1 MGKADYL
8 QSFKQYADRFI
19 CTLLPGAS
27 HPQIQYSPGLVI
39 TIFFC
44 ISISFVLLQLDL
56 FSNLSKQV
64 GLSSRPEEAT
74 CSMSHPY
81 PSYFLHTPIT

>member
-27 HPQIQYSPGLVI
+27 HPQIQYSPGYVI
-39 TIFFC
+39 SVSLFFIFIFD
-44 ISISFVLLQLDL
+44 IIRV
-56 FSNLSKQV
+56 
-64 GLSSRPEEAT
+64 
-74 CSMSHPY
+74 
-81 PSYFLHTPIT
+81 